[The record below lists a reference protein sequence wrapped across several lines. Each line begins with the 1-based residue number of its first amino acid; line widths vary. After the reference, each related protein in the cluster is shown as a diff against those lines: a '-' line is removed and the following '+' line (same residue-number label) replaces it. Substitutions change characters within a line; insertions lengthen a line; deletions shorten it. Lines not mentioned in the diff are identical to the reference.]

1 MNWFWLSGV
10 VLILDQ
16 GSKWFADAL
25 LGPHD
30 VVPLL
35 PFLDLR
41 KAYNPGAA
49 FSFLSDASGWQRW
62 FFSGLAVLIIGVL
75 VVWLRRLPRGQS
87 RVALAL
93 ALILGGAAGNL
104 VDRVLYG
111 HVIDFIDLYY
121 GDLALAHFQ
130 YCRFGHHARR
140 GTVDPGCLAWG
151 AGSGPEKAINSTQR
165 RRAAAWKGNKLTA
178 ETQRTQSVFI
188 VFVKEFLCVLCVFAV
203 KSVFIDAHYLSRSQ

>member
-10 VLILDQ
+10 VLVLDQ
-16 GSKWFADAL
+16 GSKWFADSL

-30 VVPLL
+30 AVPLL

-75 VVWLRRLPRGQS
+75 VVWLRRLPPGQG

-121 GDLALAHFQ
+121 GTWHWPTFNIADSAITLGAVLLILDALL
-130 YCRFGHHARR
+130 G
-140 GTVDPGCLAWG
+140 
-151 AGSGPEKAINSTQR
+151 
-165 RRAAAWKGNKLTA
+165 RRAAAP
-178 ETQRTQSVFI
+178 ERQ
-188 VFVKEFLCVLCVFAV
+188 
-203 KSVFIDAHYLSRSQ
+203 